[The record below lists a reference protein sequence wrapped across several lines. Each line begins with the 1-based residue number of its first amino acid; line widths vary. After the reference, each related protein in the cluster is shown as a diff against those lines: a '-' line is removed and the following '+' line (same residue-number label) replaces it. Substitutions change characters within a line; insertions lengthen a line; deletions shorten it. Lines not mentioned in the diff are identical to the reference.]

1 MADAIPQWFNI
12 LAIVYQIVSFLVA
25 GAISLL
31 GYKAYK
37 LIKEKKYLNFSIAFL
52 FIMLSFVVLALTNIL
67 VYLNLDEAVNKIF
80 AIINW
85 GFIAYAVFTIAGFF
99 LLVVLTFKVK
109 DIKIISILSLGIVVA
124 LIFLP
129 SLIFL
134 PFVKIFHIILLIL
147 ALLLSYY
154 FYKNCREK
162 KTANSKLVFCAF
174 IAMMISHMF
183 HLASGSSQ
191 VVFVMGNTI
200 LVLGYILLLV
210 TLLRFK

>member
-129 SLIFL
+129 
-134 PFVKIFHIILLIL
+134 FVKIFHIILLIL